1 MVSHR
6 SVLILVA
13 GLLAA
18 VSGVSLPGGAV
29 GAASAQ
35 AQTYCA
41 PGPCGEGIEVAT
53 IAEAVEM
60 ADANGGPDVV
70 AIQPGTY
77 ETPNGPCGGLF
88 VEQEDTHVRGAG
100 IDQTVLTFPPLEPTD
115 GFTRRVICGHMH
127 LSDLTLRLPSDVT
140 PEHNSSVEGLDLYSG
155 VVERVKVDALGATFG
170 PDINDGH
177 AEAMLLREGAA
188 RDIEV
193 ALDPT
198 LDTEG
203 IQTGYLTELRNLTV
217 RVRGSALSSRVA
229 QEPGDPPMRVS
240 RVVLQG
246 NRPLSVANESGL
258 DSRMELTDALLDAS
272 ATPPGEYSSGVS
284 VYNGLPP
291 NSAELAMDHVTIV
304 GNGGP
309 ESFAMEVG
317 GEGGP
322 KPTVLEARHVIATGF
337 SKTILFGR
345 YGSDVK
351 AAIDYSNLDLSLG
364 AIAEEGTEGTVT
376 TAFGPGNRAG
386 SPLFIAPASG
396 DYRLALGSPAIDI
409 GGADLV
415 TGEPTDL
422 AGTPRPQDGDGDGVA
437 LLDAGAFEH
446 GAVPVR
452 SKSTPDRT
460 VKVEILGKRLRLS
473 RSGAARLRLRC
484 FRDEQS
490 PPCRGKVTLRTK
502 GKVDFSGKRRRVVLA
517 KGRFSIAA
525 GHTVSIPL
533 ALSPAKAGLL
543 RSDPRARQALV
554 TAQVGDGAGNRA
566 TNRKPMRITPSH

>member
-1 MVSHR
+1 MR
-6 SVLILVA
+6 NRIALALGA
-13 GLLAA
+13 GFLAA
-18 VSGVSLPGGAV
+18 VLGMSLLGAV
-29 GAASAQ
+29 GATSAQ

-41 PGPCGEGIEVAT
+41 PAPCGEGTAVTT

-77 ETPNGPCGGLF
+77 NTPEGPCGGLF

-100 IDQTVLTFPPLEPTD
+100 VDQTVLTFPPLEPTD
-115 GFTRRVICGHMH
+115 GFARRVICGHMQ

-155 VVERVKVDALGATFG
+155 SVERVKVDALGATFG

-177 AEAMLLREGAA
+177 AEAMLLREGTA

-193 ALDPT
+193 DLDPA

-203 IQTGYLTELRNLTV
+203 IQTGYLTELRNVNV
-217 RVRGSALSSRVA
+217 RVQGSALSSRVA

-246 NRPLSVANESGL
+246 SRPLSVANETGL
-258 DSRMELTDALLDAS
+258 DSKMELTDAVLDAS
-272 ATPPGEYSSGVS
+272 ATPPGEFSSGVG

-291 NSAELAMDHVTIV
+291 ETVELAMDHVTIV

-337 SKTILFGR
+337 SKTILFGH

-351 AAIDYSNLDLSLG
+351 AAIDYSNLDLSPG
-364 AIAEEGTEGTVT
+364 AIAEEGTEGAVI

-386 SPLFIAPASG
+386 DPLFVAPASG
-396 DYRLALGSPAIDI
+396 DYRLALGSPAIDV
-409 GGADLV
+409 GGPDLV
-415 TGEPTDL
+415 PGEPTDL
-422 AGTPRPQDGDGDGVA
+422 SGAPRPQDGDGDGVA

-446 GAVPVR
+446 GAVPLLP
-452 SKSTPDRT
+452 KSTPDRT
-460 VKVEILGKRLRLS
+460 VKVEILGKRLRLNH
-473 RSGAARLRLRC
+473 SGAGRLRLRC
-484 FRDEQS
+484 PQAEQS

-502 GKVDFSGKRRRVVLA
+502 GKVDFNGKRRRVTLA
-517 KGRFSIAA
+517 QGKFSIAA
-525 GHTVSIPL
+525 GRTAAVSL
-533 ALSPAKAGLL
+533 AFSPAKLELL
-543 RSDPRARQALV
+543 RTDPQALRALV
-554 TAQVGDGAGNRA
+554 TARVRDGAGNSA
-566 TNRKPMRITPSH
+566 TNRKQMRLGLH